1 MLRIFLVIE
10 DSNQMNSLKV
20 VLSKLGCIVET
31 VGVELGLRDR
41 LLAFRPEVVI
51 TAGTGK
57 KINPLAVTQKIR
69 ETGKDIKVL
78 LLLGKG
84 MKISLND
91 LAENR
96 YDAFIES
103 PFEPLRLITT
113 INQFNKGKNNI
124 DLVEKYQKIMA
135 GSFASNQESR
145 IISNKKLAPGEE
157 KQSGFGAKFSTSV
170 DNATRV
176 KSYED
181 LTFGLTLEPKSMIS
195 KSAARVKVA
204 ELQKDW
210 DRKKLDE
217 IDEEKRRFVKELF
230 RKK

>member
-10 DSNQMNSLKV
+10 DINQMNSLKV
-20 VLSKLGCIVET
+20 ILSKLGCIVET
-31 VGVELGLRDR
+31 LGVELGLKDR
-41 LLAFRPEVVI
+41 ILAFRPEVVI
-51 TAGTGK
+51 TAGGGK
-57 KINPLAVTQKIR
+57 KVNPLNVTQKVR
-69 ETGKDIKVL
+69 ETGRDIKVL

-113 INQFNKGKNNI
+113 LNQFNKGKNNI
-124 DLVEKYQKIMA
+124 DLVEKYQKIMS
-135 GSFASNQESR
+135 GNFASPQENR
-145 IISNKKLAPGEE
+145 IIANKKSALGDE
-157 KQSGFGAKFSTSV
+157 KQSVFGAKFSTSI
-170 DNATRV
+170 DNASRV

-181 LTFGLTLEPKSMIS
+181 LTFGLTIDPVSTIS
-195 KSAARVKVA
+195 KSAARVKMV

-210 DRKKLDE
+210 DREKLDD